1 MSIYPS
7 LTPGE
12 LAYRSTLLGPTDST
26 AGADA
31 KLWLPI
37 WSGEV
42 LHAYDEYNMFEGRV
56 TAQTI
61 ASGREK
67 QFPIT
72 GTVGLKSAWAAGE
85 YLYGGTDSKAG
96 NFAVSLDNRPMAAYF
111 ELDNVDLMITQW
123 EYRQELARQAGLT
136 LANTRDKQIAN
147 YIAGAASV
155 PLTAADPRSVS
166 NSGNLSL
173 PVPFDLSLAGTLTEN
188 TAEEALEVLK
198 AIEEFNV
205 ECQENDVPMGTAFCA
220 VPPKLF
226 QAIRRLG
233 VAESQPQASSMQ
245 PMFGGVSMAGGL
257 GAGLKD
263 GMSSIDDSLVYM
275 GATIIKSNHV
285 PTVDYGAD
293 TVGEDRYE
301 ITGLNAGVRGLIW
314 MPDCVAALRKTGLV
328 VDTEDDVRRNTT
340 FTVASML
347 SGTGILKPELAKIMS
362 SKAAAAADRATML
375 GALGTTAADLG
386 YTNK

>member
-1 MSIYPS
+1 MAVNYPN
-7 LTPGE
+7 LTPAE
-12 LAYRSTLLGPTDST
+12 MAYRSTLLGPTDSV
-26 AGADA
+26 AGSDA

-56 TAQTI
+56 TTQTI

-85 YLYGGTDSKAG
+85 YLYGGTDATAG
-96 NFAVSLDNRPMAAYF
+96 NFAVSLDSRPMAAYF
-111 ELDNVDLMITQW
+111 ELDNIDLMITQW

-147 YIAGAASV
+147 FIAGAASV
-155 PLTAADPRSVS
+155 PLTAADPRS
-166 NSGNLSL
+166 LSL
-173 PVPFDLSLAGTLTEN
+173 PVPFDLSAVGTIAEN
-188 TAEEALEVLK
+188 SAEEALEVLQ

-233 VAESQPQASSMQ
+233 VAESQAQAHNMQ
-245 PMFGGVSMAGGL
+245 PMFGGVAMAGGL
-257 GAGLKD
+257 GGGLKD
-263 GMSSIDDSLVYM
+263 GMASIQDSLVYM

-285 PTVDYGAD
+285 PTVNYGAD
-293 TVGEDRYE
+293 TVGEERYE
-301 ITGLNAGVRGLIW
+301 IAGATAAVRGLIW

-362 SKAAAAADRATML
+362 SNSTAAASRSAMLSALDTSAAT
-375 GALGTTAADLG
+375 LG
-386 YTNK
+386 YQNA